1 VCLQDTLVVKVMSP
15 ALGLDDELGTLEITM
30 DAIRQASQVRGEGR
44 GVSGEEVA
52 ERAP

>member
-1 VCLQDTLVVKVMSP
+1 MNGDWGKGAPGEGGWMGV
-15 ALGLDDELGTLEITM
+15 DDELGTLEITM

-44 GVSGEEVA
+44 GVSGEGVA